1 MNKKHSHENY
11 PLVSVIV
18 PVKNGE
24 KTIGMSLAALLKQN
38 YPQDKMQVII
48 VDNGSQDNTIEIIKK
63 YPVILEYENEIASS
77 YAARNKGL
85 SAAQGEIIAFTDA
98 DCIPEKNWI
107 ENGVRALNEQNSD
120 MAGGKIEFIFSEQK
134 SVAELFDSLNSLR
147 NDNFINAKLGAVTAN
162 LFVRA
167 GLFCKI
173 GLFPEV
179 RTGGDISWTGRA
191 LSKGSSLI
199 YAPDAI
205 VYHPARNFLETL
217 KKSWLHGTGMLFVF
231 SQRRWRFLKII
242 YLFIRLLI
250 PVPAKVVLKSVIAF
264 KSDPDIRNRHM
275 AMWWLS
281 YLNNLFL
288 LGGLVYSI
296 FRNNPDKNKSMK
308 KN

>member
-1 MNKKHSHENY
+1 MQSM
-11 PLVSVIV
+11 PMVSVIV
-18 PVKNGE
+18 PVRNGE
-24 KTIGMSLAALLKQN
+24 NTIEKLLVALLAQD
-38 YPQDKMQVII
+38 YPKDKMQVII
-48 VDNGSQDNTIEIIKK
+48 VDNSSQDNTIEIIKK
-63 YPVILEYENEIASS
+63 YPVILEYENEKVSS

-85 SAAQGEIIAFTDA
+85 AAAQGGIIAFTDA

-134 SVAELFDSLNSLR
+134 SVTEIFDSLNSLR
-147 NDNFINAKLGAVTAN
+147 NDSFIYYKIGAVTAN

-167 GLFCKI
+167 TLFGKM

-191 LSKGSSLI
+191 LSEGSSLI
-199 YAPDAI
+199 FVPEAV

-217 KKSWLHGTGMLFVF
+217 KKSWLHGTGMVF
-231 SQRRWRFLKII
+231 ILKKRRWWLFKIL
-242 YLFIRLLI
+242 YLTVRLLI
-250 PVPAKVVLKSVIAF
+250 PVPPKAILKSFIAF
-264 KSDPDIRNRHM
+264 KGYPDVRNRRI
-275 AMWWLS
+275 AIWWFS